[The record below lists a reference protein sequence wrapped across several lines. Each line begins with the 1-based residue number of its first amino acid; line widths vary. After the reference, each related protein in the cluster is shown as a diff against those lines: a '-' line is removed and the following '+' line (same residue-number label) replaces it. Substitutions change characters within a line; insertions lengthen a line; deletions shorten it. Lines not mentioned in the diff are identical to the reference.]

1 MSFKLSMSRKDR
13 IASRFLGQLHAAFS
27 NASVEAKKERGLTQK
42 QIAAELNVDKAA
54 ISRILKGIGNPTA
67 RTIGELAAAMGY
79 RPELVLHKIET
90 SIGSN
95 HTSVKSDGNKVT
107 VSVSNTPSAEANA
120 AVVYKRIGNSNL
132 SKTAA

>member
-1 MSFKLSMSRKDR
+1 MSFKFSMSRKDR

-27 NASVEAKKERGLTQK
+27 NAGVEAKKERGLTQK

-54 ISRILKGIGNPTA
+54 VSRILKGIGNPTA

-90 SIGSN
+90 SHGSN
-95 HTSVKSDGNKVT
+95 HASVKSDGNKVT
-107 VSVSNTPSAEANA
+107 VSVCNPPSTEVNGT
-120 AVVYKRIGNSNL
+120 VVYKRIDNPSL
-132 SKTAA
+132 SQTAA